1 VRRKALANKSPFV
14 FLRISED
21 NTIRSKPIDESTFD
35 NMTGVLQSLTGRY
48 VTFHSLR
55 HSFATYEV
63 KRILENTSSDPYAM
77 MDLAVKMGHESPE
90 TTLKV
95 YTHRSVLDFGGV

>member
-1 VRRKALANKSPFV
+1 MRRKALANKSPFV